1 MKDEMSEIKISEME
15 ILECILNFHSQ
26 ADVKNTA

>member
-1 MKDEMSEIKISEME
+1 MSEIKISEME

-26 ADVKNTA
+26 ADVKNTAWET